1 MHGNIF
7 WPDALS
13 APSVTLWV
21 PVGVEPKFAGC
32 KSRGVNE
39 PERTGTAF
47 RLEFMQPERRSCSSV
62 TVFENAV
69 PPAEQKV
76 A

>member
-1 MHGNIF
+1 M
-7 WPDALS
+7 
-13 APSVTLWV
+13 V
-21 PVGVEPKFAGC
+21 
-32 KSRGVNE
+32 RGVNE

>member
-1 MHGNIF
+1 VHGNIF

-32 KSRGVNE
+32 KSV
-39 PERTGTAF
+39 TLMATAAPS
-47 RLEFMQPERRSCSSV
+47 LVSVIEEEFYLP
-62 TVFENAV
+62 
-69 PPAEQKV
+69 
-76 A
+76 